1 MAIPRTARTPTPER
15 TDHAMPDPNDTQ
27 PSDGTLLRKAAAG
40 SVWTSAQV
48 IVNKL
53 ATAAAM
59 FLVARELTKE
69 EMGLATLT
77 PAICAFL
84 VLLPPVVIGDVLL
97 ANQARLTRALPI
109 GRRLAMRYGIAT
121 TLFLLAISPG
131 IAWFYSDFPA
141 ATLVAL
147 VATVALRSTAD
158 AWSMPALSALR
169 SDLRY
174 RTIVLIDGGT
184 QLVTTALMIGL
195 AFGGAGAFALIVPQV
210 ALSCGKAVLY
220 AIALARAPVHH
231 DEPIHHDEPG
241 AHPEA
246 ADIDDATLERRIRHD
261 YFTGGLGQYIHNAL
275 GALPALALGRLAG
288 ETETGVFGFAY
299 LIAAQATVV
308 ISYQLGA
315 ILQPIFGKLGRD
327 PAAQATGFL
336 RIVRGIGSVAIPVS
350 LLQAAFAPLIFALL
364 FSPKYDDALP
374 TFVVLSAA
382 QCFQFAVAPVLSL
395 LKAQGR
401 FRTFFVWQAVHI
413 AVAGTAFLACAGPY
427 GALGVAIADSIVW
440 GASVTAATWLG
451 SRALGLSLF
460 GAFRAL
466 FATVLT
472 ALPVAFACWFACQA
486 IVPFGAIAQAGAILV
501 LGPVALLVS
510 VALVR
515 WSDRETFTALV
526 SVGPVRRVLDRLR

>member
-1 MAIPRTARTPTPER
+1 
-15 TDHAMPDPNDTQ
+15 MPDPNEL
-27 PSDGTLLRKAAAG
+27 PPPNAAHHSDGALLRKAAAG

-53 ATAAAM
+53 ATAVAM
-59 FLVARELTKE
+59 FLVARELSKE

-77 PAICAFL
+77 LAACAFL
-84 VLLPPVVIGDVLL
+84 LLLPPVVIGDVLL
-97 ANQARLTRALPI
+97 ANQHRLARALPI
-109 GRRLAMRYGIAT
+109 GRRLALRYGIAS
-121 TLFLLAISPG
+121 TLFLMALSPG
-131 IAWFYSDFPA
+131 VAWVYSDFPSM
-141 ATLVAL
+141 TLIAL
-147 VATVALRSTAD
+147 VATVAIRATAD
-158 AWSMPALSALR
+158 ACAMPALSALR

-174 RTIVLIDGGT
+174 RTIVLIDGGV
-184 QLVTTALMIGL
+184 QLATTALMIGL

-220 AIALARAPVHH
+220 SVALARAPVHH
-231 DEPIHHDEPG
+231 DDAGHHATPAQQAEG
-241 AHPEA
+241 
-246 ADIDDATLERRIRHD
+246 DIDDDTLARRIRHD
-261 YFTGGLGQYIHNAL
+261 FFTGGLGQYIHNAL

-288 ETETGVFGFAY
+288 ETETGIFGFAY
-299 LIAAQATVV
+299 LVAAQATVV

-315 ILQPIFGKLGRD
+315 ILQPIFGRLGRD

-350 LLQAAFAPLIFALL
+350 LLQAAFAPVIFALL

-401 FRTFFVWQAVHI
+401 FRTFFVWQAAHI
-413 AVAGTAFLACAGPY
+413 AVAGAAFLACSGPY

-440 GASVTAATWLG
+440 GASVTVATWLG
-451 SRALGLSLF
+451 SRAVGLSLV

-472 ALPVAFACWFACQA
+472 ALPVAVACWFACMA
-486 IVPFGAIAQAGAILV
+486 IVPLGAIAQVAAILV
-501 LGPVALLVS
+501 LGPAALLVS

-515 WSDRETFTALV
+515 WSDRETFAALV